1 MAVSTLGFKIIKNAI
16 KIRLDRKEDTLENL
30 VNTYDKLSAAQKK
43 ELLEFYKDYIP
54 EGDK

>member
-1 MAVSTLGFKIIKNAI
+1 MAVSTLGLKIIKNAI
-16 KIRLDRKEDTLENL
+16 KIRLDRGEDTLENL

-43 ELLEFYKDYIP
+43 ELVEFYKDYIP